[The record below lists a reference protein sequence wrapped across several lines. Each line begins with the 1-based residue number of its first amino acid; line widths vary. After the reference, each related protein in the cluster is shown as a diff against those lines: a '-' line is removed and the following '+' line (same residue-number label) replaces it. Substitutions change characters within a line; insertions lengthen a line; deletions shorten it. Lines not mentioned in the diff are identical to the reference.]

1 MNTNKPTL
9 INVIAWMTLVSGLVN
24 LIWGLAASGTA
35 LSTFIGAVCVPIT
48 ILPAVLGLFEL
59 IYATKLFSNPPQTLK
74 PSHNIAI
81 LEIACALAGNVFSM
95 AVGILALI
103 FYNDAVVKEY
113 FAQLNRAKKILA
125 APAPDRSEPTAES
138 H

>member
-9 INVIAWMTLVSGLVN
+9 INVIAWMTLASGLVN
-24 LIWGLAASGTA
+24 LFWGFAASLTA

-48 ILPAVLGLFEL
+48 ILPTVLGLFEL
-59 IYATKLFSNPPQTLK
+59 IYAAKLFSNPPQTLM
-74 PSHNIAI
+74 PSNNIAI
-81 LEIACALAGNVFSM
+81 LEIACALAGNVFSR

-113 FAQLNRAKKILA
+113 FAQLNGAKKILA
-125 APAPDRSEPTAES
+125 APVPDRSEPTAES